1 LSTIDKALSVLEL
14 FSESR
19 PSIGL
24 SEASRLLRR
33 DKATVQRYLTVLN
46 ERGFLD
52 QDALT
57 RAYHLGPAVTR
68 LSLVRDLTYPVN
80 TGVRNVLRKLVADTG
95 ETAHA
100 SHSQKNGELS
110 VVAIAETSFKGTRV
124 YIDPAAFLP
133 LHASASGIAFLSA
146 LSEDTATELLVRP
159 LETFTPST
167 AKDRKEVL
175 KLVHQARE
183 RGYAKMAGTL
193 ETDVVGMAVA
203 DGIVVHGVIT
213 DDQVETMGIN
223 DRRQLAE
230 AERALQ
236 KRLVDQ
242 LMDQGVTFADP
253 DRVDIRGNLSCGT
266 DVFIDVNAIFEG
278 DVSLGDNVKVE
289 SNNVI
294 RDSQVGSGTLIR
306 PNCHID
312 GATTGS
318 DCTIGPFARLRP
330 GAELSN
336 NVGIGNYVEIKK
348 STIAAGS
355 KVNHLSY
362 IGDSI
367 VGRDV
372 NIGAGT
378 ITCNYDGLNKHQTI
392 IGDGT
397 FIGSGVELVAPVEI
411 GKGATIGAGSTISR
425 PAPAG
430 KLTLER
436 TKQVTV
442 VSWKAPTKRK

>member
-1 LSTIDKALSVLEL
+1 MSTIDKALSVLEL

-110 VVAIAETSFKGTRV
+110 VVAIAESSSSSS
-124 YIDPAAFLP
+124 AAFLP

-193 ETDVVGMAVA
+193 ETDVVGMAAPVYGFDKQACGAVA
-203 DGIVVHGVIT
+203 VATPASRFNKGVE
-213 DDQVETMGIN
+213 QRN
-223 DRRQLAE
+223 
-230 AERALQ
+230 RAY
-236 KRLVDQ
+236 LVDAADAVSQ
-242 LMDQGVTFADP
+242 LYGAK
-253 DRVDIRGNLSCGT
+253 LS
-266 DVFIDVNAIFEG
+266 
-278 DVSLGDNVKVE
+278 S
-289 SNNVI
+289 
-294 RDSQVGSGTLIR
+294 VGAL
-306 PNCHID
+306 
-312 GATTGS
+312 
-318 DCTIGPFARLRP
+318 
-330 GAELSN
+330 
-336 NVGIGNYVEIKK
+336 
-348 STIAAGS
+348 
-355 KVNHLSY
+355 
-362 IGDSI
+362 
-367 VGRDV
+367 
-372 NIGAGT
+372 
-378 ITCNYDGLNKHQTI
+378 
-392 IGDGT
+392 
-397 FIGSGVELVAPVEI
+397 
-411 GKGATIGAGSTISR
+411 
-425 PAPAG
+425 
-430 KLTLER
+430 
-436 TKQVTV
+436 
-442 VSWKAPTKRK
+442 